1 VLRVSVDPDL
11 PAPGPHPSPLLGA
24 AVVGLGG
31 ALGALARAGLAEL
44 WPHRPDEWPW
54 STLVTNATG
63 AALLG
68 VLLAVLAHRFPRD
81 RYARPLMGT
90 GLLGGYTT
98 FSTLSI
104 EAVQLV
110 RFERPALALCYVAAS
125 IAAILLA
132 CLLGVALARQALAGP
147 DSRTAG

>member
-1 VLRVSVDPDL
+1 VSVDPDL
-11 PAPGPHPSPLLGA
+11 PVPGPHPSPLVA
-24 AVVGLGG
+24 AVVVGAGG

-54 STLVTNATG
+54 STLVTNTTG

-81 RYARPLMGT
+81 RYARPLLGT

-98 FSTLSI
+98 FSTLSV
-104 EAVQLV
+104 EAVQMV
-110 RFERPALALCYVAAS
+110 RFDRPALALGYLAAS
-125 IAAILLA
+125 IATILVGS
-132 CLLGVALARQALAGP
+132 LLGLGLGRRAVAGP
-147 DSRTAG
+147 DHRTAE